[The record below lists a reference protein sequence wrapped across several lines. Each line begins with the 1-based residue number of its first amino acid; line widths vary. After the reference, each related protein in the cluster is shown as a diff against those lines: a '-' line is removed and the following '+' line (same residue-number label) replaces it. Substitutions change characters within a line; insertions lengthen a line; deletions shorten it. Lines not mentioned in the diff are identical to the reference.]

1 LFAAPFQAAGKSG
14 TLIGMNDSLL
24 PKAETAWISERARA
38 LGFDGCGVAP
48 AEKFPELEH
57 FSDWLDRGY
66 AGEMKYLQDPR
77 RLDPRVPM
85 PGVRSLIVC
94 ALNYNSGLPYSTDT
108 ESNQD
113 TVGTPRGWISRY
125 AWGDDYHEVLWA
137 KLNALAAEM
146 RGHFS
151 QPFEVRAYAD
161 TGPVHERAA
170 AKYAGLGW
178 LAKNTLL
185 INQSLGSWFFLGVLF
200 TSLPLAPTLGPA
212 EAPPPDRCGTCRACL
227 DACPTQAIV
236 KPYVLDAS
244 RCIAYLTIELRGAI
258 PEEFRE
264 AMERHIFGCDIC
276 QDVCPWNRKSPRTQ
290 LAEFK
295 PRALAALD
303 DTTREE
309 TLFLPDLLR
318 VASLTQEQF
327 RELFRGSPIKR
338 TKWQGLVR
346 NACIALGNQS
356 VQPDSDTYR
365 EITKTLQ
372 SLSGCSDAVIA
383 ESAHW
388 ALSRIQA
395 PGNAKLPGS
404 SPDRS

>member
-1 LFAAPFQAAGKSG
+1 MLRTFQAARKSG

-38 LGFDGCGVAP
+38 LGFDGCGVTA
-48 AEKFPELEH
+48 AERFPELER

-66 AGEMKYLQDPR
+66 AGEMKYLEDPR
-77 RLDPRVPM
+77 RMDPRVPV
-85 PGVRSLIVC
+85 PGARSLIVC
-94 ALNYNSGLPYSTDT
+94 ALNYNSGLPYSTNSESDRDT
-108 ESNQD
+108 I
-113 TVGTPRGWISRY
+113 GTPRGWISRY

-137 KLNALAAEM
+137 KLNALAAAM

-185 INQSLGSWFFLGVLF
+185 INQALGSWFFLGVLF
-200 TSLPLAPTLGPA
+200 TNLPLAPTLGPA

-236 KPYVLDAS
+236 EPYVLDAS
-244 RCIAYLTIELRGAI
+244 RCIAYLTIELRGPI
-258 PEEFRE
+258 PEEFRG
-264 AMERHIFGCDIC
+264 AMGRHVFGCDIC
-276 QDVCPWNRKSPRTQ
+276 QDVCPWNRKSPTTE

-295 PRALAALD
+295 PRTLAALD
-303 DTTREE
+303 GTTRGE

-318 VASLTQEQF
+318 IASLTQEQF

-338 TKWQGLVR
+338 TKWQGLLR

-356 VQPDSDTYR
+356 VQPDSDRYR
-365 EITKTLQ
+365 EIAGTLQ

-383 ESAHW
+383 ESARW
-388 ALSRIQA
+388 ALLRIQA
-395 PGNAKLPGS
+395 QGNA
-404 SPDRS
+404 

>member
-1 LFAAPFQAAGKSG
+1 
-14 TLIGMNDSLL
+14 MNDSLL
-24 PKAETAWISERARA
+24 PKAETAWISERGRA

-66 AGEMKYLQDPR
+66 AGEMKYLEDPR
-77 RLDPRVPM
+77 RLDPRVAM
-85 PGVRSLIVC
+85 SGVRSLIVC

-108 ESNQD
+108 ESNQNAI
-113 TVGTPRGWISRY
+113 GTPRGWISRY
-125 AWGDDYHEVLWA
+125 AWGDDYHEALWT

-146 RGHFS
+146 RGHFR

-200 TSLPLAPTLGPA
+200 TSLPLAPTLGSA
-212 EAPPPDRCGTCRACL
+212 GAPPPDRCGTCRACL

-236 KPYVLDAS
+236 EPYVLDAS

-264 AMERHIFGCDIC
+264 AMGRHIFGCDIC

-318 VASLTQEQF
+318 IASLTQEQF
-327 RELFRGSPIKR
+327 RELFGGSPIKR

-356 VQPDSDTYR
+356 VQPDSDRYR
-365 EITKTLQ
+365 EIARTLR
-372 SLSGCSDAVIA
+372 SLSGSSDAVIA

-395 PGNAKLPGS
+395 QGNARLPGF
-404 SPDRS
+404 SPARS

>member
-1 LFAAPFQAAGKSG
+1 
-14 TLIGMNDSLL
+14 MNDSLL
-24 PKAETAWISERARA
+24 PKSETAWIGERARA

-48 AEKFPELEH
+48 AEKFSELEH

-94 ALNYNSGLPYSTDT
+94 ALNYNSGLPYSTNT

-113 TVGTPRGWISRY
+113 TMGTPRGWISRY
-125 AWGDDYHEVLWA
+125 AWGDDYHQVLWT

-146 RGHFS
+146 RGRFS
-151 QPFEVRAYAD
+151 EPFEARAYAD

-185 INQSLGSWFFLGVLF
+185 INQSLGSWIFLGVLF

-212 EAPPPDRCGTCRACL
+212 EASPPDRCGTCRACL

-236 KPYVLDAS
+236 EPYVLDAS

-258 PEEFRE
+258 PEEFRD
-264 AMERHIFGCDIC
+264 AMGRHVFGCDIC

-290 LAEFK
+290 SAEFK
-295 PRALAALD
+295 PRALATLD
-303 DTTREE
+303 DATREE

-318 VASLTQEQF
+318 IASLTQEQF

-338 TKWQGLVR
+338 AKWQGLVR

-365 EITKTLQ
+365 EITRTLQ
-372 SLSGCSDAVIA
+372 NLSGSSDAVIA
-383 ESAHW
+383 ESARW

-395 PGNAKLPGS
+395 PGNPRLPGF
-404 SPDRS
+404 SPARS

>member
-1 LFAAPFQAAGKSG
+1 
-14 TLIGMNDSLL
+14 MNDRLL
-24 PKAETAWISERARA
+24 PAAETVWINERARA

-57 FSDWLDRGY
+57 FSDWLNRGY
-66 AGEMKYLQDPR
+66 AGEMKYLEDPR
-77 RLDPRVPM
+77 RLDPRSPM
-85 PGVRSLIVC
+85 AGVRSLIVC
-94 ALNYNSGLPYSTDT
+94 ALNYNSSLPYSTAMET
-108 ESNQD
+108 PENA
-113 TVGTPRGWISRY
+113 GTPRGWISRY
-125 AWGDDYHEVLWA
+125 AWGHDYHEVLWG

-146 RGHFS
+146 RAHFP
-151 QPFEVRAYAD
+151 QPFEVRAHAD

-185 INQSLGSWFFLGVLF
+185 INQSLGSWLFLGVLL

-212 EAPPPDRCGTCRACL
+212 EVPLPDRCGTCRRCL

-236 KPYVLDAS
+236 EPSILDAS

-264 AMERHIFGCDIC
+264 AMGRHVFGCDIC
-276 QDVCPWNRKSPRTQ
+276 QDVCPWNGKSPRTE
-290 LAEFK
+290 LTEFK
-295 PRALAALD
+295 PRAFAAID
-303 DTTREE
+303 DGAHEE

-318 VASLTQEQF
+318 LANLTQEQF

-356 VQPDSDTYR
+356 IQPGSDAFR
-365 EITKTLQ
+365 ETTKTLQ
-372 SLSGCSDAVIA
+372 SLSECGDAVIA

-395 PGNAKLPGS
+395 KGTPS
-404 SPDRS
+404 STDLIPPTVECRKRREV

>member
-1 LFAAPFQAAGKSG
+1 LFAACFQAACKSG
-14 TLIGMNDSLL
+14 TLIGMNDSWL

-38 LGFDGCGVAP
+38 LGFDGCGVTA

-57 FSDWLDRGY
+57 FSDWLERGY

-94 ALNYNSGLPYSTDT
+94 ALNYNSGLPYSTHAQ
-108 ESNQD
+108 SNQD
-113 TVGTPRGWISRY
+113 SKGTPRGWISRY
-125 AWGDDYHEVLWA
+125 SWGDDYHEVLWA

-236 KPYVLDAS
+236 EPYVLDAS

-258 PEEFRE
+258 PQDFRE
-264 AMERHIFGCDIC
+264 AMGWHVFGCDIC
-276 QDVCPWNRKSPRTQ
+276 QDVCPWNGKSPRTQ

-295 PRALAALD
+295 PRVLAALD

-318 VASLTQEQF
+318 IASLTQEQF

-356 VQPDSDTYR
+356 VRSDSDTYR
-365 EITKTLQ
+365 EITRTLQ
-372 SLSGCSDAVIA
+372 SLSGYSDAVIA
-383 ESAHW
+383 ESAQW

-395 PGNAKLPGS
+395 QGNA
-404 SPDRS
+404 

>member
-1 LFAAPFQAAGKSG
+1 MCRPFQAAGKSG
-14 TLIGMNDSLL
+14 TLIGMNHSLL
-24 PKAETAWISERARA
+24 PKAETAWISERGRA

-94 ALNYNSGLPYSTDT
+94 ALNYNSGLPYSTDA

-113 TVGTPRGWISRY
+113 SIGTPRGWISRY
-125 AWGDDYHEVLWA
+125 AWGDDYHEVLWT

-200 TSLPLAPTLGPA
+200 TSLPLAPTWGRA
-212 EAPPPDRCGTCRACL
+212 GAAPPDRCGTCRACL

-236 KPYVLDAS
+236 EPYVLDAS

-264 AMERHIFGCDIC
+264 AMGRHIFGCDIC
-276 QDVCPWNRKSPRTQ
+276 QDVCPWNRKSPGTQ

-318 VASLTQEQF
+318 IASLTQQQF
-327 RELFRGSPIKR
+327 RELFRGSAIKR

-356 VQPDSDTYR
+356 VRPGSDTYR
-365 EITKTLQ
+365 EITRTLK
-372 SLSGCSDAVIA
+372 SLSGSSDAVIA
-383 ESAHW
+383 ESARW
-388 ALSRIQA
+388 ALLRIQA
-395 PGNAKLPGS
+395 QGNA
-404 SPDRS
+404 

>member
-1 LFAAPFQAAGKSG
+1 MS
-14 TLIGMNDSLL
+14 DSLL
-24 PKAETAWISERARA
+24 PKAETAWVSERARE

-94 ALNYNSGLPYSTDT
+94 ALNYNSGLPYSTDK
-108 ESNQD
+108 ENDQNGA
-113 TVGTPRGWISRY
+113 GTPRGWISRY
-125 AWGDDYHEVLWA
+125 AWGDDYHEVLWT

-146 RGHFS
+146 REHFS
-151 QPFEVRAYAD
+151 RPFEVRAYAD

-236 KPYVLDAS
+236 EPYVLDAS

-264 AMERHIFGCDIC
+264 AMGRHVFGCDIC

-295 PRALAALD
+295 PRALGTIED
-303 DTTREE
+303 RTREE

-318 VASLTQEQF
+318 IASLTQEQF

-356 VQPDSDTYR
+356 AQADSDTYR
-365 EITKTLQ
+365 EVTRTLH
-372 SLSGCSDAVIA
+372 SLSGSSDAVIA
-383 ESAHW
+383 ESARW

-395 PGNAKLPGS
+395 KGNAKLPGF
-404 SPDRS
+404 SPARS